1 MKKPRFAVLGA
12 GNGGLAMAAH
22 LVLKGYETTLYN
34 RSQPRLNP
42 IIARG
47 GIEVTGQVQGFAPI
61 SIATT
66 NPQEAIEG
74 VDVLMVV
81 VPANGHA
88 FIAQKVAPYLKDG
101 QIILLNPGRT
111 CGAMEFRNILKE
123 EGCKADVIVAEAQT
137 FIYASRAQNPA
148 QVHIYRIKNSIPVAA
163 LPNTDTAPALQ
174 VIRQVFPEF
183 VKGENVLKTSL
194 DNIGS
199 VFHPTLTILNAARIE
214 NEKGEFQYYIE
225 GNSPTASRILEAV
238 DRERVA
244 VARAMKVEAISAVE
258 WLEVA
263 YDASGNNLYEAMQN
277 NPGYYGINAP
287 PTLQT
292 RYLSEDVPMSLVP
305 IASLGEKFGVEVPT
319 IRALIHL
326 ASVLHQTDY
335 WAQGRTVEKL
345 GIQDLSVDQLHDL
358 VELGGFW

>member
-1 MKKPRFAVLGA
+1 MKKPRFCVLGA

-22 LVLKGYETTLYN
+22 LVLKGYEVSLFN
-34 RSQPRLNP
+34 RSQFRLNP
-42 IIARG
+42 VIARG
-47 GIEVTGQVQGFAPI
+47 GIEVNGEVAGFAPI

-66 NPQEAIEG
+66 DPREAIEG
-74 VDVLMVV
+74 ADVLMVV
-81 VPANGHA
+81 VPANGHE
-88 FIAQKVAPYLKDG
+88 FIARKVAPYLEDG

-111 CGAMEFRNILKE
+111 CGAIEFRNVLKE
-123 EGCKADVIVAEAQT
+123 EGARADVIVAEAQT
-137 FIYASRAQNPA
+137 FIYASRALNPA

-163 LPNTDTAPALQ
+163 LPSTDTNKALQ
-174 VIRQVFPEF
+174 VIRQAFPEF

-199 VFHPTLTILNAARIE
+199 VFHPTLTILNAPRIE

-238 DRERVA
+238 DRERLEVA
-244 VARAMKVEAISAVE
+244 KALKVQAISAVE
-258 WLEVA
+258 WLEMA
-263 YDASGNNLYEAMQN
+263 YDATGSNLYEAMQSN
-277 NPGYYGINAP
+277 QGYYGINAP

-305 IASLGEKFGVEVPT
+305 IASLGEKFGVQVPT

-345 GIQDLSVDQLHDL
+345 GIQDLTADQLHDL
-358 VELGGFW
+358 VESGGFW

>member
-1 MKKPRFAVLGA
+1 MKKPKFCVLGA

-22 LVLKGYETTLYN
+22 LVLKGYEVNLFN
-34 RSQPRLNP
+34 RSQSRLNP
-42 IIARG
+42 VIARG
-47 GIEVTGQVQGFAPI
+47 GIEVNGEVMGFAPI
-61 SIATT
+61 SVATT
-66 NPQEAIEG
+66 NPEEAIKG
-74 VDVLMVV
+74 ADVLMVV
-81 VPANGHA
+81 VPANGHE
-88 FIAQKVAPYLKDG
+88 FIARKVAPYLEDG

-111 CGAMEFRNILKE
+111 CGAIEFRNVLKE
-123 EGCKADVIVAEAQT
+123 EGTRADVIVAEAQT
-137 FIYASRAQNPA
+137 FIYASRALNPA

-163 LPNTDTAPALQ
+163 LPSTDTSKALQ
-174 VIRQVFPEF
+174 VIRQAFPEF

-199 VFHPTLTILNAARIE
+199 VFHPTLTILNAPRIE

-238 DRERVA
+238 DRERLEVA
-244 VARAMKVEAISAVE
+244 KALKVQAISAVE
-258 WLEVA
+258 WLEMA
-263 YDASGNNLYEAMQN
+263 YDATGSNLYEAMQN
-277 NPGYYGINAP
+277 NQGYYGINAP

-305 IASLGEKFGVEVPT
+305 IASLGEKFGVPVPT

-345 GIQDLSVDQLHDL
+345 GIQDLTADQLHDL
-358 VELGGFW
+358 VESGGFW

>member
-1 MKKPRFAVLGA
+1 MKKPKFCVLGA

-22 LVLKGYETTLYN
+22 LVLKGYEVNLYN

-42 IIARG
+42 VIARG

-66 NPQEAIEG
+66 NPEEAIKG

-88 FIAQKVAPYLKDG
+88 FIAQKVAPYLEDG

-111 CGAMEFRNILKE
+111 CGAIEFRNVLKE
-123 EGCKADVIVAEAQT
+123 EGCRADVIVAEAQT
-137 FIYASRAQNPA
+137 FIYASRALNPA

-163 LPNTDTAPALQ
+163 LPNTDTNQALQ
-174 VIRQVFPEF
+174 LIRQAFPEF

-214 NEKGEFQYYIE
+214 NERGEFQYYIE
-225 GNSPTASRILEAV
+225 GNSPTTSRILEAV
-238 DRERVA
+238 DRERLEVA
-244 VARAMKVEAISAVE
+244 KALKVQAISAVE

-263 YDASGNNLYEAMQN
+263 YDATGSNLYEAMQN
-277 NPGYYGINAP
+277 NQGYYGINAP
-287 PTLQT
+287 STLQT

-305 IASLGEKFGVEVPT
+305 IASLGEKFGVPVPT
-319 IRALIHL
+319 IQALIHL

-345 GIQDLSVDQLHDL
+345 GIQDLTADQLHDL
-358 VELGGFW
+358 VESGGFW